1 VECDLGCLEWR
12 TSLEDCCNPWG
23 VDGGV
28 GDGGTSTAS
37 KRAENLVQDL
47 GPGHGNVGLTM
58 ENEAEM
64 RERERS
70 DWLLKEEQ
78 RLFQRQQKLQAEKIK
93 HMNFLQ
99 GTSKPKTD
107 EDRKRER
114 REKGTNKG
122 QKIDPLLK
130 KVMSKVFTNKVM
142 NETTAAYYQQ
152 AQQRDALED

>member
-1 VECDLGCLEWR
+1 MFHLHKSRLPYATFGNNHVAMFRNSTLDKTDFLYHSLDTL
-12 TSLEDCCNPWG
+12 TSVSC
-23 VDGGV
+23 GV
-28 GDGGTSTAS
+28 G
-37 KRAENLVQDL
+37 RAFI
-47 GPGHGNVGLTM
+47 
-58 ENEAEM
+58 
-64 RERERS
+64 
-70 DWLLKEEQ
+70 
-78 RLFQRQQKLQAEKIK
+78 FQQEKIK